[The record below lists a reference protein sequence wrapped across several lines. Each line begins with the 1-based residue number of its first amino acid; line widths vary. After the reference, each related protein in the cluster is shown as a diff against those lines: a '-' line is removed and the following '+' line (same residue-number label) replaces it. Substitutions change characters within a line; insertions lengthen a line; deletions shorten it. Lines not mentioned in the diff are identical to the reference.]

1 MKGTLLIAVAT
12 VLWVGAVLFAGW
24 QIFLVG
30 PDQSGGK
37 ADRTLAVG
45 VFVLTTLLTV
55 VVLIGLG
62 ALFFKLGVPVPYPGD
77 CILRQIVGSRPARE
91 IMEGGEFLPAED

>member
-24 QIFLVG
+24 RIFLVG

-62 ALFFKLGVPVPYPGD
+62 ALFFKLGRHLTD
-77 CILRQIVGSRPARE
+77 RQAERMLAERRKARSE
-91 IMEGGEFLPAED
+91 RS